1 MQVGCASNASLDAI
15 TTFCHPGKHKQRRH
29 GSWSWCFELTGCG
42 QLNFECVRSLHRVQ
56 ISGVSELS
64 WCKYWGTVSWPP
76 LGTLPKQADEPDRPL
91 AGDTACRP
99 PRRPGTTVKAYT
111 LLGHA
116 HMQWLQRVQRLV
128 AAVKAP
134 NVSLHQLAAAEALHC
149 VCSGSHSSQSAH
161 LKPDI
166 SPVGAFLCSQ
176 DPRPQHPAFCWPT
189 ATRMLWSS
197 SGGQTAQLRA
207 YLLLVPVSVANSP
220 SSTVGWSMPFA

>member
-1 MQVGCASNASLDAI
+1 MWPA
-15 TTFCHPGKHKQRRH
+15 
-29 GSWSWCFELTGCG
+29 E
-42 QLNFECVRSLHRVQ
+42 FECVRSLHRVQ
-56 ISGVSELS
+56 TSGVSELS

-76 LGTLPKQADEPDRPL
+76 LGTLPKQADEADRPL
-91 AGDTACRP
+91 AGDSACRP

-134 NVSLHQLAAAEALHC
+134 NVSLHQLAAAGALHC

-166 SPVGAFLCSQ
+166 WPVGAFLCL